1 MHQRTDATALSL
13 HVAGDYLYHCYNS
26 DCAAPA
32 PACGV
37 IARHHYCDC
46 FDIARH
52 ALRMSR
58 GAHLEQALAG
68 LEGALRWYGHRPVVL
83 LVEAGAQMTL
93 GDYRRAWCWLEERL
107 VAQVQRRVA
116 LRLESVHREF
126 RLWLFE
132 PGYPARSSETTA
144 GREREGPAVIS
155 LRLSLYQFRSG
166 T

>member
-1 MHQRTDATALSL
+1 M
-13 HVAGDYLYHCYNS
+13 AGDYLYHCYNG
-26 DCAAPA
+26 DCAVPA
-32 PACGV
+32 QACGV
-37 IARHHYCDC
+37 IARHHYSDC
-46 FDIARH
+46 FDVARH

-58 GAHLEQALAG
+58 GAYLEQALAG
-68 LEGALRWYGHRPVVL
+68 LEGALCWHGHRPVVL

-132 PGYPARSSETTA
+132 PGYPPCGSETTA
-144 GREREGPAVIS
+144 GRELQGPAVIS

>member
-1 MHQRTDATALSL
+1 MP
-13 HVAGDYLYHCYNS
+13 GDYLYHCYNA
-26 DCAAPA
+26 DCAAPH
-32 PACGV
+32 PGGGV
-37 IARHHYCDC
+37 VARHHHCNCCDA
-46 FDIARH
+46 ARH

-58 GAHLEQALAG
+58 GVHLEQALAG
-68 LEGALRWYGHRPVVL
+68 LEGALRWHGHRPVVL

-93 GDYRRAWCWLEERL
+93 GDYRQAWRWLDAHM

-116 LRLESVHREF
+116 LHLESVHREF

-132 PGYPARSSETTA
+132 PGYPPCSGETTA

-155 LRLSLYQFRSG
+155 LRLSLYQLRSG